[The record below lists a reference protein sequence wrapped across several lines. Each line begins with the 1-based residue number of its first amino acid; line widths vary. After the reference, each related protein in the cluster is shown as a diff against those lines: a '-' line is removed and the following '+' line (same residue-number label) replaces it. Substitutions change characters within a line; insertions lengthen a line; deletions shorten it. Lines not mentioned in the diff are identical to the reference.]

1 MARALQFIN
10 GETYLPNDKPWEM
23 AAKFFGVSL
32 CKGRLAV
39 NLEIFDQI
47 TDGEVI
53 PETSVVT
60 QDHLSVMN
68 KPILIIDDDRPMRRA
83 LRLLLESH
91 AFDCKEADDG
101 LEGLA
106 LLDGGLSV
114 DVILSDYHM
123 PVING
128 ENFLKALAYRVS
140 GQGVKVIVLSGNMT
154 KKMEQMA
161 TKAGAFAVMA
171 KPYDSQK
178 LLALVSRACHRP
190 IS

>member
-1 MARALQFIN
+1 MIDPVADWAVVPRAC
-10 GETYLPNDKPWEM
+10 ED
-23 AAKFFGVSL
+23 
-32 CKGRLAV
+32 
-39 NLEIFDQI
+39 
-47 TDGEVI
+47 
-53 PETSVVT
+53 T
-60 QDHLSVMN
+60 QEFLSVMN
-68 KPILIIDDDRPMRRA
+68 KPILIIDDDRPVRRA

-114 DVILSDYHM
+114 DLILSDYHM

-140 GQGVKVIVLSGNMT
+140 GQGVKVIVLSGNVT
-154 KKMEQMA
+154 KKMEQDVMQ
-161 TKAGAFAVMA
+161 AGAFALIA
-171 KPYDSQK
+171 KPYDPQK
-178 LLALVSRACHRP
+178 LLALISRASHRP

>member
-1 MARALQFIN
+1 MNLQMIDPVL
-10 GETYLPNDKPWEM
+10 GWAIAPGACED
-23 AAKFFGVSL
+23 
-32 CKGRLAV
+32 
-39 NLEIFDQI
+39 
-47 TDGEVI
+47 
-53 PETSVVT
+53 T
-60 QDHLSVMN
+60 QDFLSGMN
-68 KPILIIDDDRPMRRA
+68 KPILIIDDDRSVRRA

-140 GQGVKVIVLSGNMT
+140 GQGVKVIVLSGNIT
-154 KKMEQMA
+154 KKMEQDV
-161 TKAGAFAVMA
+161 KQAGAFALVA
-171 KPYDSQK
+171 KPYDPK
-178 LLALVSRACHRP
+178 NLLALVSRACQQP
-190 IS
+190 SS